1 MIKIEAVIKPEK
13 ATAIGMALMDAGVGG
28 YFLSNVTGK
37 GNEKGI
43 EVTTGGTKKFRRGSV
58 PKTIIT
64 TVVDESQKD
73 MVINILLKNAK
84 TGDGEIGD
92 GKIFISNVEE
102 VIRVRTNERGKEALY
117 FHQIEL
123 FKRRGET
130 HLFFF
135 VDYFFIKLIE

>member
-13 ATAIGMALMDAGVGG
+13 AAEIGMALMDAGVGG

-43 EVTTGGTKKFRRGSV
+43 EVTTGGTKKFRRATV

-64 TVVDESQKD
+64 TVVDESQKE
-73 MVINILLKNAK
+73 MVISILLKNAK

-92 GKIFISNVEE
+92 GKLS
-102 VIRVRTNERGKEALY
+102 
-117 FHQIEL
+117 
-123 FKRRGET
+123 
-130 HLFFF
+130 
-135 VDYFFIKLIE
+135 LIHIYEPTRPIHI

>member
-13 ATAIGMALMDAGVGG
+13 ATEIGLALMDAGVGG

-43 EVTTGGTKKFRRGSV
+43 EATAGGTKKFRRSSV

-73 MVINILLKNAK
+73 KVINILLKNAK

-92 GKIFISNVEE
+92 GKIFISKVDE
-102 VIRVRTNERGKEALY
+102 VIRVRTNQTGKEAL
-117 FHQIEL
+117 
-123 FKRRGET
+123 
-130 HLFFF
+130 
-135 VDYFFIKLIE
+135 

>member
-13 ATAIGMALMDAGVGG
+13 ATEIGMALMDAGVGG

-43 EVTTGGTKKFRRGSV
+43 EVTAGGTKKFRRASV

-64 TVVDESQKD
+64 TVVDDSQKD

-92 GKIFISNVEE
+92 GKIFISKVDE
-102 VIRVRTNERGKEALY
+102 VIRVRTNQTGKEAL
-117 FHQIEL
+117 
-123 FKRRGET
+123 
-130 HLFFF
+130 
-135 VDYFFIKLIE
+135 

>member
-13 ATAIGMALMDAGVGG
+13 AAAIGMALMDAGVGG

-43 EVTTGGTKKFRRGSV
+43 EVTTGGTKKFRRATV

-64 TVVDESQKD
+64 TVVDESQKE
-73 MVINILLKNAK
+73 MVISILLKNAK

-92 GKIFISNVEE
+92 GKIFVVPVDSALR
-102 VIRVRTNERGKEALY
+102 IRTDET
-117 FHQIEL
+117 
-123 FKRRGET
+123 GE
-130 HLFFF
+130 
-135 VDYFFIKLIE
+135 DAI

>member
-13 ATAIGMALMDAGVGG
+13 AAAIGMALMDAGVGG

-43 EVTTGGTKKFRRGSV
+43 EVTTGGTKKFRRASV

-102 VIRVRTNERGKEALY
+102 VIRVRTNERGKEAL
-117 FHQIEL
+117 
-123 FKRRGET
+123 
-130 HLFFF
+130 
-135 VDYFFIKLIE
+135 

>member
-13 ATAIGMALMDAGVGG
+13 ATEIGMALMDAGVGG

-43 EVTTGGTKKFRRGSV
+43 EVTTGGTKKFRRASV

-73 MVINILLKNAK
+73 IDISILLKNAK

-102 VIRVRTNERGKEALY
+102 VIRVRTNERGKEAL
-117 FHQIEL
+117 
-123 FKRRGET
+123 
-130 HLFFF
+130 
-135 VDYFFIKLIE
+135 

>member
-13 ATAIGMALMDAGVGG
+13 ATEIGLALMEAGVGG

-43 EVTTGGTKKFRRGSV
+43 EATTGGTKKFRRASV

-73 MVINILLKNAK
+73 KVINILLKNAK

-92 GKIFISNVEE
+92 GKIFISKVDE
-102 VIRVRTNERGKEALY
+102 VIRVRTNQTGKEAL
-117 FHQIEL
+117 
-123 FKRRGET
+123 
-130 HLFFF
+130 
-135 VDYFFIKLIE
+135 